1 MLYKN
6 KFKYS
11 KNVVFWFAPKNGN
24 NCRITN
30 VFEKT
35 DKLSVPLNYTLML
48 LLIEHGKS
56 SISDLPRSFPPM
68 TFPAL
73 FDHLFSPPSFVRYLG
88 ILRVMNFLS
97 IYILVTSFLYDFALV
112 SRYSFCLT
120 EIACLIWLEQFLKES
135 LSDLSFG
142 KINENIPYKKE
153 YYTNSYFWWWYSMS
167 LFFHHFY

>member
-1 MLYKN
+1 
-6 KFKYS
+6 
-11 KNVVFWFAPKNGN
+11 
-24 NCRITN
+24 
-30 VFEKT
+30 
-35 DKLSVPLNYTLML
+35 ML
-48 LLIEHGKS
+48 LLIEHGKF

-97 IYILVTSFLYDFALV
+97 IYILLTSFLYDFALV
-112 SRYSFCLT
+112 SRDSFCLT
-120 EIACLIWLEQFLKES
+120 EITCLIWLEQFLKES

-153 YYTNSYFWWWYSMS
+153 YYTNSYFLVMIFHESIFPSLLLIITYSNNFENS
-167 LFFHHFY
+167 KGARTIN